1 MLDPGGEVIAKGV
14 GEGGVE
20 VIVFGEIAVDDD
32 VEERVQAKPSRTEL
46 ADQVPAVT
54 MNVTQLVIGSR
65 LTSTN
70 A

>member
-14 GEGGVE
+14 GEGGVD
-20 VIVFGEIAVDDD
+20 VIICEEIAVDND

-65 LTSTN
+65 LTSVN